1 MRILHVIPQFP
12 YFGGRTIVGGH
23 ATCLLTLAVAQ
34 HQAGEDVTILSY
46 TQGRCG
52 PHKIDDGPVAHSLFA
67 HAKTRT
73 IGYGLRFC
81 RAAAKWAGR
90 HRDEFDLVHVHSG
103 FAGSSRPPDYRRST
117 RCIVRFHFTAA
128 VGGCPAFTA

>member
-34 HQAGEDVTILSY
+34 HQAGEDVSILSY

-52 PHKIDDGPVAHSLFA
+52 PHKIDDGPVAHSLFS

-81 RAAAKWAGR
+81 RAAANWAGA
-90 HRDEFDLVHVHSG
+90 HRDEFDVVHVHSG
-103 FAGSSRPPDYRRST
+103 FADYFLASDWIKSSAVMLGAPAARLSIHDRP
-117 RCIVRFHFTAA
+117 
-128 VGGCPAFTA
+128 GE